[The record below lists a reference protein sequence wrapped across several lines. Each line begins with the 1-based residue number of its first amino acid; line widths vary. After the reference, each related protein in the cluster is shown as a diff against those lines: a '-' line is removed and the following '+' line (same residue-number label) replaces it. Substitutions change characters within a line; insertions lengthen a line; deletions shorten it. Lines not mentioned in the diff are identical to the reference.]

1 MIKVDIFSRFIDNYG
16 DLTIPVRLA
25 NGLADKYDVSVN
37 LYISMKDNTRRILS
51 NNQINSNIAIIDIDN
66 MDEYQEPNNKII
78 SIFDTK
84 LPISYINN
92 IPRNAMLI
100 NYEYFSAETWVDDFH
115 LQTSPVDKRYE
126 KIFYFPGL
134 TIKSG
139 SPIYCIPKLNKPKIT
154 MNLNNFLINIFSYPS
169 EGITRSLESLDRID
183 IKTQCNLFDSNLSM
197 SLVNIELNNVDFC
210 SFEVFDQYLNEGNI
224 NFIRGED
231 SLIRAILSGS
241 IFIWQPYAQEEGEHL
256 KKLNAFLEK
265 YFTDIPEKLKNIF
278 FKWSRYNLE
287 LEDWI
292 YLTNNFEN
300 LINIYIRA
308 REYFLKKGSGIDD
321 IYVKFIR

>member
-37 LYISMKDNTRRILS
+37 LYISMKDNTRRIFS

-78 SIFDTK
+78 SFFDTK

-92 IPRNAMLI
+92 IPRHAMLI

-169 EGITRSLESLDRID
+169 EGITRSLKSLDRID

-300 LINIYIRA
+300 LINIYIKA
-308 REYFLKKGSGIDD
+308 RDYFLKKGSGIDD

>member
-25 NGLADKYDVSVN
+25 NGLSDKYDVSVN

-169 EGITRSLESLDRID
+169 EGITRSLKSLDRID

>member
-25 NGLADKYDVSVN
+25 NGLSDKYDVSVN

-66 MDEYQEPNNKII
+66 IDEYQEPNNKII

-100 NYEYFSAETWVDDFH
+100 SYEYFSAETWVDDFH

-139 SPIYCIPKLNKPKIT
+139 SPIYCIPKLNEPKIT

-169 EGITRSLESLDRID
+169 EGIARSLKSLDKID

-278 FKWSRYNLE
+278 FKWSSYNLE

-321 IYVKFIR
+321 IYAKFIR

>member
-169 EGITRSLESLDRID
+169 EGITRSLKSLDRID

-256 KKLNAFLEK
+256 KKLNAFLENILL
-265 YFTDIPEKLKNIF
+265 TSQRNLKI
-278 FKWSRYNLE
+278 
-287 LEDWI
+287 
-292 YLTNNFEN
+292 
-300 LINIYIRA
+300 
-308 REYFLKKGSGIDD
+308 YFLNGVGTTLNWRTGYI
-321 IYVKFIR
+321 

>member
-37 LYISMKDNTRRILS
+37 LYISMKDNTRRIFS

-169 EGITRSLESLDRID
+169 EGITRSLKSLDRID

-256 KKLNAFLEK
+256 KKLNAFLEN

-321 IYVKFIR
+321 IYAKFIR

>member
-139 SPIYCIPKLNKPKIT
+139 SPIYCIPKLNEPKIT

-169 EGITRSLESLDRID
+169 EGITRSLKSLDRID

-321 IYVKFIR
+321 IYAKFIR

>member
-1 MIKVDIFSRFIDNYG
+1 
-16 DLTIPVRLA
+16 
-25 NGLADKYDVSVN
+25 
-37 LYISMKDNTRRILS
+37 
-51 NNQINSNIAIIDIDN
+51 
-66 MDEYQEPNNKII
+66 
-78 SIFDTK
+78 
-84 LPISYINN
+84 
-92 IPRNAMLI
+92 
-100 NYEYFSAETWVDDFH
+100 
-115 LQTSPVDKRYE
+115 
-126 KIFYFPGL
+126 
-134 TIKSG
+134 
-139 SPIYCIPKLNKPKIT
+139 

-169 EGITRSLESLDRID
+169 EGITRSLKSLDRID

-197 SLVNIELNNVDFC
+197 SLVNIELNNVDYC

-300 LINIYIRA
+300 LIIIYIRA

-321 IYVKFIR
+321 IYAKFIR